1 MPPHLSKRLNP
12 VLTSPTNP
20 NLTVV
25 VAPQLESCS
34 RSSIPVLNPLDH
46 LILPL
51 SDESYNTED
60 FCFTLDP
67 EDLPQELN
75 WSLPQALLLMS
86 PSLLNINLSKTLVI
100 NSRSFR
106 QIVIYDAD
114 EHRLTSYL

>member
-1 MPPHLSKRLNP
+1 MPPHCSKCLNP
-12 VLTSPTNP
+12 VLASPTNP

-25 VAPQLESCS
+25 VVPQLESRS
-34 RSSIPVLNPLDH
+34 PSSIPVLNLLDH
-46 LILPL
+46 LILPP
-51 SDESYNTED
+51 SDESYNAED

-86 PSLLNINLSKTLVI
+86 PNLLNIDLSKTLVI

-106 QIVIYDAD
+106 QIVTYDAD
-114 EHRLTSYL
+114 EHRLMSYL